1 MIFLTGFILLNFC
14 VGNYGGGLL
23 SVAFSLSSS
32 KKSNE
37 SLVFNF
43 SFTFTNPVGL
53 LLYRRF
59 CVSHKLVRLQDL
71 RL

>member
-32 KKSNE
+32 KFQMNHLCLTSH
-37 SLVFNF
+37 
-43 SFTFTNPVGL
+43 L
-53 LLYRRF
+53 LLRIQLDCCYIEGF
-59 CVSHKLVRLQDL
+59 V
-71 RL
+71 